1 MPAVFYVCR
10 RAYDEENRAA
20 NAYTPYA
27 GDKRCFCSGMDL
39 LENCTVLGT
48 FELAQK
54 FEEMGGDYTA
64 LADRTRRHEVNLLAT
79 PQRIRLANHLQS
91 IGYITSW
98 EGKKEKIFDPALKK
112 ETSRKLLKLRI
123 RKIKQPN

>member
-1 MPAVFYVCR
+1 MHTLYMPVTKGVFAQAWTCV
-10 RAYDEENRAA
+10 DEGEQEQL
-20 NAYTPYA
+20 
-27 GDKRCFCSGMDL
+27 L

-48 FELAQK
+48 VELAQK

-91 IGYITSW
+91 ISYITSW
-98 EGKKEKIFDPALKK
+98 EEKKEKIFDPELKK
-112 ETSRKLLKLRI
+112 ETRRKLLKLRI